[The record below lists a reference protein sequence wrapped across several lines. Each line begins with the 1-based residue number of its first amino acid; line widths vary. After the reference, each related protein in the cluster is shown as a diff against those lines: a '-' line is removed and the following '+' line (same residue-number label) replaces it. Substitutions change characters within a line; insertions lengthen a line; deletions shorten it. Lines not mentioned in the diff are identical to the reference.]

1 MGFSDNQNR
10 IFRFI
15 SWLCCFALGL
25 LLLLGAIWVSDIFTN
40 HSLYLILSPTIIIMS
55 STPPTSPQRHQE
67 AARHAERSSRLMTS
81 PEQRR
86 TPAGP
91 PIPSTSAAPP
101 PAIAQALSGG
111 PVTFG
116 EQTYRHLPPDLVA
129 QMADVPSIPSAP
141 RRGRPSTLGLP
152 AVSFIFLL
160 TYKSNIK
167 LTDNHEILF
176 CWPILWLWL

>member
-10 IFRFI
+10 TFRLI
-15 SWLCCFALGL
+15 SLLCCFALGL
-25 LLLLGAIWVSDIFTN
+25 LLLLGASCVSDIFTN

-91 PIPSTSAAPP
+91 SVASTSAAPP
-101 PAIAQALSGG
+101 PSTAQASS
-111 PVTFG
+111 
-116 EQTYRHLPPDLVA
+116 EQNTLGNLPQNLLTGL
-129 QMADVPSIPSAP
+129 QNLIPFP
-141 RRGRPSTLGLP
+141 PPPKRGRPSAPLLAP
-152 AVSFIFLL
+152 PSVSLVFIL
-160 TYKSNIK
+160 NI
-167 LTDNHEILF
+167 
-176 CWPILWLWL
+176 

>member
-1 MGFSDNQNR
+1 MYCECSQPVVGFSDNQNR
-10 IFRFI
+10 TFRLI
-15 SWLCCFALGL
+15 SLLCCFALGL
-25 LLLLGAIWVSDIFTN
+25 LLLLGASCVSDIFTN

-91 PIPSTSAAPP
+91 STASTSVAPP
-101 PAIAQALSGG
+101 PAIAQASSRG

-116 EQTYRHLPPDLVA
+116 GQTYHHLPPNLVA
-129 QMADVPSIPSAP
+129 QMATVPSIPSAP
-141 RRGRPSTLGLP
+141 RQGRPSTLAPP
-152 AVSFIFLL
+152 AVSLILL
-160 TYKSNIK
+160 
-167 LTDNHEILF
+167 LIL
-176 CWPILWLWL
+176 